1 MDASSPSE
9 LQLGALYG
17 RYRNW
22 RSPSSPPSDAPM
34 EDASSE
40 APLLPL
46 AALVVQFEA
55 SAREDLRVGFAPS
68 VDASTDASEDGTA
81 GEKRRKSHP
90 EWKYEVAVGTSGNT
104 ELVWRKSASGRSQEV
119 DLARVFVGRS
129 CSAQEFV
136 AYWVVVDMKS
146 GSLSCGVGEQ
156 VGQDALATCQDP
168 EFVSVTQAAF
178 TSWDSSVSL
187 RNIQVHGVYE
197 GQTEAIAAAT
207 VAAFPAPRAMIRADP
222 LGKED
227 LLTAEQRQQYEAEY
241 AATKRRAERFGT
253 PFAPPDIK
261 KFLDP
266 REVRKLQRT
275 GAIVPGFSTG
285 IDILSHEEQS
295 KREQRMKRFD
305 TPQFAVE
312 YSAEAARALEQGVTQ
327 EEWAEKQRDQEKLRA
342 RAQKFGL
349 SAEED
354 RSQVALTGLSPATAK
369 VGRERCDVKAPA
381 TEDQPVAFR
390 DDALHVYS
398 LDDKFQ
404 QVRTSDVLE
413 YFVGYGPAYVEWLND
428 SSCTVVFQDNFTAG
442 RALIALAKKIP
453 PQSLKQKK
461 EAWKAAGDAPAS
473 GEDVEM
479 ADAETPAD
487 NESATAMEDEE
498 EEVEVPDVAFNRS
511 QWHLGNP
518 IGSQTQ
524 ARDKKWRLLLRKATD
539 EDFPPEKLPKKGMYH
554 SRGSQRHDS
563 RGSRRRNDREYGS
576 SSRRGSDR
584 SRTHPYGEFREDR
597 RGEEPSGGRRRRNK
611 SDDRDTGKPSKRIR
625 VNADGS
631 INIVRGEQAASAPA
645 SDGAAGENKPAEVA
659 KSEPAPTAE

>member
-1 MDASSPSE
+1 MDSDASPSE

-17 RYRNW
+17 RYKQW
-22 RSPSSPPSDAPM
+22 CPPPAPPSDVPM
-34 EDASSE
+34 EGASVE
-40 APLLPL
+40 VPL
-46 AALVVQFEA
+46 ASLCALVVQFEA
-55 SAREDLRVGFAPS
+55 TAREDLRVGFAPS
-68 VDASTDASEDGTA
+68 PAAPGDGSDDAER
-81 GEKRRKSHP
+81 RRKPHT

-104 ELVWRKSASGRSQEV
+104 ELVWRKAASGRSKEV
-119 DLARVFVGRS
+119 VLARVFTGRT
-129 CSAQEFV
+129 CSAQDFV
-136 AYWVVVDMKS
+136 PYWVVVDVKS
-146 GSLSCGVGEQ
+146 GSLSVGVGPQ
-156 VGQDALATCQDP
+156 VGQDVLASCQDP
-168 EFVSVTQAAF
+168 DFVHVTQTAF
-178 TSWDSSVSL
+178 TAWDSPVSL
-187 RNIQVHGVYE
+187 RGIQVHGVYE
-197 GQTEAIAAAT
+197 GQSEALAAAN
-207 VAAFPAPRAMIRADP
+207 VAAFPAPRVMVRADP
-222 LGKED
+222 WGKED

-241 AATKRRAERFGT
+241 AASKRRAERFGA

-285 IDILSHEEQS
+285 IDVTSQEEQS

-312 YSAEAARALEQGVTQ
+312 YSAESARALEQGMTQ

-354 RSQVALTGLSPATAK
+354 RSQVVVSGLKPASAK
-369 VGRERCDVKAPA
+369 VARERCDVKAPDV
-381 TEDQPVAFR
+381 EGQPVAFR
-390 DDALHVYS
+390 NDALHMYS

-428 SSCTVVFQDNFTAG
+428 SSCTVVFQDNFTAS
-442 RALIALAKKIP
+442 RALIALGKEIP
-453 PQSLKQKK
+453 SQTLKEKK
-461 EAWKAAGDAPAS
+461 EKVKTEAAS
-473 GEDVEM
+473 GEDVDM
-479 ADAETPAD
+479 ADAEAPAD
-487 NESATAMEDEE
+487 NDSATAMEDVD

-511 QWHLGNP
+511 QWYLGNNP

-524 ARDKKWRLLLRKATD
+524 SRDKKWRILLRKATD

-554 SRGSQRHDS
+554 SRSNLRNDS

-576 SSRRGSDR
+576 SSRRRGGGSR
-584 SRTHPYGEFREDR
+584 AHPYGEFREDR
-597 RGEEPSGGRRRRNK
+597 RGEEPAGGRRRRGKNE
-611 SDDRDTGKPSKRIR
+611 DRDTGKPSGRIR

-631 INIVRGEQAASAPA
+631 INIVREDQAGAAPT
-645 SDGAAGENKPAEVA
+645 SDGAAGESKPAEAV
-659 KSEPAPTAE
+659 KSEPAPAAE